1 MKMYYSVNF
10 NQYVINKLG
19 DELKNNKTVTVEGMW
34 SYFDDILDDEG
45 FFQWFMGS
53 FWLQT
58 KQIKR
63 AFVHE
68 STKWKKL

>member
-1 MKMYYSVNF
+1 MYYSVNF

-19 DELKNNKTVTVEGMW
+19 DELKHNKTVTVEYVR

-58 KQIKR
+58 K
-63 AFVHE
+63 
-68 STKWKKL
+68 